1 MSREHV
7 GAGLQPQ
14 VDQAVQRLRAAATD
28 LQAIEVKSAAG
39 GMPKSIAESVSAFA
53 NARGGLVLLGLSDG
67 DFLPA
72 AINAKKLADDL
83 ASVCANE
90 LEPPI
95 RAEIDIAKVDG
106 QPVVAAA
113 IDELPAGRKPCYL
126 KSKRLEGGS
135 YIRTHD
141 GDRRLSFYEIHILMS
156 GRGQPLDDIAVVDGA
171 KRSDLDENLVS
182 ALLNRIRSR
191 RGSALADRNDDDILR
206 ILSVTSGEESEPY
219 LTLAGLLALGRYPQQ
234 FFPQLNV
241 TFVAFP
247 TATGRPM
254 RDGTRFLD
262 NVPIDGPIPSMI
274 AEAQAAVRRNTTRR
288 AEISGDGRLDL
299 WEYPDE
305 AVRETVVNALLHRDY
320 HPSAHGSQVR
330 IELYPDRLEVVN
342 PGGLHGQLNR
352 DHLFARPVTS
362 SRNSRLAK
370 LLEDIEIPHTN
381 RAVCENRG
389 SGLLA
394 VAASLQDAGL
404 DIPLLEDRI
413 GDCSVTIR
421 GRSYLANIDDGTLP
435 DQPQSPQGR
444 QLSHTTSTRN
454 QIARLLINDALST
467 GRLAEEL
474 GISRQ
479 SVLRWLKIMEKDGQV
494 EPTEATPQ
502 SPRNR
507 WRLAAPE
514 SKSR

>member
-1 MSREHV
+1 MPREPI
-7 GAGLQPQ
+7 GTGLQSQ
-14 VDQAVQRLRAAATD
+14 VDHAVQRLRTAGTD
-28 LQAIEVKSAAG
+28 LQSIEVKSAAG
-39 GMPKSIAESVSAFA
+39 GLPKSIAESVSAFA

-67 DFLPA
+67 DFLPVT
-72 AINAKKLADDL
+72 INAKKLAADL

-95 RAEIDIAKVDG
+95 RAEIDIAEVDG
-106 QPVVAAA
+106 QPVVLAAV
-113 IDELPAGRKPCYL
+113 DELPAGLKPCHL

-156 GRGQPLDDIAVVDGA
+156 GRGQPLDDIAVVDEA
-171 KRSDLDENLVS
+171 KRSDLDETLVS

-206 ILSVTSGEESEPY
+206 ILSVTAGEESEPS
-219 LTLAGLLALGRYPQQ
+219 LTLAGLLSLGRYPQQ

-247 TATGRPM
+247 TVTGRPM

-262 NVPIDGPIPSMI
+262 NVPIDGPIPTMI
-274 AEAQAAVRRNTTRR
+274 AEAQAAVQRNTTRR
-288 AEISGDGRLDL
+288 AEVTGDGRLDL

-320 HPSAHGSQVR
+320 HPSAHGAQVR

-352 DHLFARPVTS
+352 DLLFTMPVTS

-421 GRSYLANIDDGTLP
+421 SRPYLPNNNARASSGLPPSSLGRHRDD
-435 DQPQSPQGR
+435 SK
-444 QLSHTTSTRN
+444 STRN
-454 QIARLLINDALST
+454 QITELLVDNPLST
-467 GRLAEEL
+467 GRLAEKL

-479 SVLRWLKIMEKDGQV
+479 SVLKWLKIMEENGEV

-507 WRLAAPE
+507 WRLRNR
-514 SKSR
+514 KT

>member
-1 MSREHV
+1 MPRDPI
-7 GAGLQPQ
+7 GTGLQSQ
-14 VDQAVQRLRAAATD
+14 VDHAVQRLRTAGTD
-28 LQAIEVKSAAG
+28 LQSIEVKSAAG
-39 GMPKSIAESVSAFA
+39 GLPKSIAESVSAFA

-67 DFLPA
+67 DFLPVT
-72 AINAKKLADDL
+72 INAKKLAADL

-95 RAEIDIAKVDG
+95 RAEIDIAEVDG
-106 QPVVAAA
+106 QPVVLAAV
-113 IDELPAGRKPCYL
+113 DELPAGLKPCHL

-156 GRGQPLDDIAVVDGA
+156 GRGQPLDDIAVVDEA
-171 KRSDLDENLVS
+171 KRSDLDETLVS

-206 ILSVTSGEESEPY
+206 ILSVTAGEESEPS
-219 LTLAGLLALGRYPQQ
+219 LTLAGLLSLGRYPQQ

-247 TATGRPM
+247 TVTGRPM

-262 NVPIDGPIPSMI
+262 NVPIDGPIPTMI
-274 AEAQAAVRRNTTRR
+274 AEAQAAVQRNITRR
-288 AEISGDGRLDL
+288 AEVTGDGRLDL

-320 HPSAHGSQVR
+320 HPSAHGAQVR

-352 DHLFARPVTS
+352 DLLFTMPVTS

-421 GRSYLANIDDGTLP
+421 SRPYLPNNDAGASPDLP
-435 DQPQSPQGR
+435 PSPQGR
-444 QLSHTTSTRN
+444 RRDDSKSTRN
-454 QIARLLINDALST
+454 QITELLVDNPLST
-467 GRLAEEL
+467 GRLAEKL

-479 SVLRWLKIMEKDGQV
+479 SVLKWLKIMEENGEV

-507 WRLAAPE
+507 WRLRNR
-514 SKSR
+514 KT

>member
-1 MSREHV
+1 MPRDPK
-7 GAGLQPQ
+7 GTGLQSQ
-14 VDQAVQRLRAAATD
+14 VDHAVQRLRTAGTD
-28 LQAIEVKSAAG
+28 LQSIEVKSAAG
-39 GMPKSIAESVSAFA
+39 GLPKSIAESVSAFA

-67 DFLPA
+67 DFLPVT
-72 AINAKKLADDL
+72 INAKKLAADL

-95 RAEIDIAKVDG
+95 RADIDIAEVNG
-106 QPVVAAA
+106 QPVVLAA
-113 IDELPAGRKPCYL
+113 IDELPAGLKPCHL

-141 GDRRLSFYEIHILMS
+141 GDRRLSFYEIHILMT

-171 KRSDLDENLVS
+171 KRSDLDEALVS

-206 ILSVTSGEESEPY
+206 ILSVTAGVESEPS
-219 LTLAGLLALGRYPQQ
+219 LTLAGLLSLGRYPQQ

-247 TATGRPM
+247 TTTGRPM
-254 RDGTRFLD
+254 QDGTRFLD
-262 NVPIDGPIPSMI
+262 NIPIDGPIPTMI

-288 AEISGDGRLDL
+288 AEVTGDGRLDL

-320 HPSAHGSQVR
+320 HPSAHGAQVR

-342 PGGLHGQLNR
+342 PGGLHGQVNR

-421 GRSYLANIDDGTLP
+421 SRPYLPNNDSGASSDLP
-435 DQPQSPQGR
+435 PSPQGR
-444 QLSHTTSTRN
+444 HRDDSKSTRN
-454 QIARLLINDALST
+454 QIAALLINGPLST
-467 GRLAEEL
+467 GRLAENL

-479 SVLRWLKIMEKDGQV
+479 SVLRWLKIMEKDGEV
-494 EPTEATPQ
+494 EPTEANQQ

-507 WRLAAPE
+507 WRL
-514 SKSR
+514 RRQ